1 MHAVYE
7 RSFGMRTP
15 YQLIL
20 DGAFLE
26 KALEQKMY
34 FKEALP
40 NLLGGAVRLFTTNCV
55 LQELRQKESPAIF
68 NARRLETIKMC
79 KHEKNTSGA
88 DCIKQIIGD
97 ANKHHYG
104 VCAQQDDLRESLRDV
119 PGVPLLFINRGILL
133 MEAPSEATLKRA
145 AQLNGQKQAVD
156 ETERKVIEKIAPVP
170 APLDDADGG
179 KKKKKKRRGNPNPL
193 SCKKPTAVKKSKEGG
208 ERKPR
213 KRSKKLL

>member
-1 MHAVYE
+1 MHAVFE
-7 RSFGMRTP
+7 RSFGMRSP

-20 DGAFLE
+20 DAEFLE
-26 KALEQKMY
+26 LALQQKLY

-55 LQELRQKESPAIF
+55 LQELKQKDSAAVF

-79 KHEKNTSGA
+79 KHKGVSGA
-88 DCIKQIIGD
+88 ECIKSIIGD
-97 ANKHHYG
+97 ANKYHFG
-104 VCAQQDDLRESLRDV
+104 VCAQQDDLREALRQI
-119 PGVPLLFINRGILL
+119 PGVPLCFINRGILL

-156 ETERKVIEKIAPVP
+156 EREKKIIEKLAPVP
-170 APLDDADGG
+170 APLDDG
-179 KKKKKKRRGNPNPL
+179 KKKKKRRGNPNPL
-193 SCKKPTAVKKSKEGG
+193 SCKKATKKGEV

-213 KRSKKLL
+213 KRSKKLLP